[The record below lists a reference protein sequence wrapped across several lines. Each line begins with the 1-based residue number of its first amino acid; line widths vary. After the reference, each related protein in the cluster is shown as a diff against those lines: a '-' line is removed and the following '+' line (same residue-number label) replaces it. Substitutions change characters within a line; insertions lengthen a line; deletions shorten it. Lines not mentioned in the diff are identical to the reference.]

1 MDRWSVRLF
10 LFLFIEISPPKK
22 GGKDEK
28 KGEKTHIPRSSLDLL
43 PRSMIL
49 DEETSFKNNF
59 RFVIF
64 VRID

>member
-1 MDRWSVRLF
+1 MVSQTFFVFVHRDFS
-10 LFLFIEISPPKK
+10 PKK

-49 DEETSFKNNF
+49 DKKTSFKNNF